1 MACNAEIHLGDI
13 GTAFRISLTDCDV
26 PVDLTGATNLHI
38 TFKKPDKTSN
48 MKTASIYGDPL
59 NGVIQ
64 YITVD
69 ENDLDQ
75 LGTWEIQAVVELPT
89 GRWSSNIDKFR
100 VYENL

>member
-13 GTAFRISLTDCDV
+13 GTAFRISLTDCDT
-26 PVDLTGATNLHI
+26 PVDLTGATDLTI
-38 TFKKPDKTSN
+38 AFKKPDDSIDP
-48 MKTASIYGDPL
+48 KTATVFGNAID
-59 NGVIQ
+59 GVIQ

-75 LGTWEIQAVVELPT
+75 LGTWEIQAVVTLPT
-89 GRWSSNIDKFR
+89 GKWSSNIDKFR